1 MTFSSR
7 DFPTLTHLGLNK
19 HSPSIRSAQM
29 LLNINIK
36 LYTDMGLSTR
46 KNWLSLARRHQRLS
60 VQESQRQQSVTDV
73 ITRPSFQKCSQQT
86 HVPLSRWGW
95 PCRPHSYSK
104 KHWRKCPSGAP
115 RTELPFQRSPNLDCA
130 REQRENLEV
139 CFYSSLYAPDDSQ
152 LCIVEARYFYF

>member
-1 MTFSSR
+1 MAGKSLRPRQLPGPLTGTGGCRVQYCVPSSFAHLPPTISDPCHTLLLFSFSSR

-36 LYTDMGLSTR
+36 LYIDMGLSTR
-46 KNWLSLARRHQRLS
+46 KNWLSLARWHQRLS

-86 HVPLSRWGW
+86 HVPLSR
-95 PCRPHSYSK
+95 
-104 KHWRKCPSGAP
+104 
-115 RTELPFQRSPNLDCA
+115 
-130 REQRENLEV
+130 
-139 CFYSSLYAPDDSQ
+139 
-152 LCIVEARYFYF
+152 